1 MTQSGHTPIPSIV
14 LTRYD
19 AVSGGRMRRR
29 EFISFLGTALAAW
42 SSMARSEQSGQMR
55 RIAVLMNIAENDP
68 LSAPRISELVRGL
81 DELGWSLGKNLQIDY
96 RWAAGDSN
104 LYRKYAPELVALAPD
119 LILVVGGTAVGELQ
133 RATRTIPIVFVGTT
147 DPVNR
152 GLIAS
157 MARPGGNTTGF
168 IEYEFG
174 ISGKWLELLKQIAP
188 RVSRVLVVRD
198 PSESSGIGQLTAIQT
213 LAPSLGAEVTPV
225 DARDGKEIERA
236 VTQFAR
242 GSNAGLIVTL
252 SGAAIGNRKLIITLA
267 SRHRLPAVYPHRYF
281 VSDGGLASYGPDP
294 VNVFRSGAVYVDRI
308 LKGEKPANLP
318 VQAPTKYE
326 LAINLKTA
334 NALGLEVPQKLLVSA
349 DEVIE

>member
-1 MTQSGHTPIPSIV
+1 
-14 LTRYD
+14 
-19 AVSGGRMRRR
+19 MRRR

-42 SSMARSEQSGQMR
+42 SSMARGEQSSQMR

-96 RWAAGDSN
+96 RWAAGDSS

-119 LILVVGGTAVGELQ
+119 VILVVGGTGVSELQ

-188 RVSRVLVVRD
+188 GVSRVMVVRD
-198 PSESSGIGQLTAIQT
+198 PSETSGIGQLTAIQT
-213 LAPSLGAEVTPV
+213 LAPSLGVEVTPA
-225 DARDGKEIERA
+225 DARDGKELEHA
-236 VTQFAR
+236 VTQIAR

-281 VSDGGLASYGPDP
+281 VTDGGLASYGPDP
-294 VNVFRSGAVYVDRI
+294 VNIFRSGAAYVDRV
-308 LKGEKPANLP
+308 LKGEKPADLP

>member
-1 MTQSGHTPIPSIV
+1 
-14 LTRYD
+14 
-19 AVSGGRMRRR
+19 MRRR
-29 EFISFLGTALAAW
+29 EFITLMGGAAAW
-42 SSMARSEQSGQMR
+42 PLIAHAQLPEQMR
-55 RIAVLMNIAENDP
+55 RIAVLMNMAEDDP
-68 LSAPRISELVRGL
+68 QSAIRISVFVRVL
-81 DELGWSLGKNLQIDY
+81 EELGWKVGRSVQIDY

-119 LILVVGGTAVGELQ
+119 VIVVVGGTAVSELQ

-157 MARPGGNTTGF
+157 MARRGGNTTGF

-188 RVSRVLVVRD
+188 GVSRVMVVRD
-198 PSESSGIGQLTAIQT
+198 PSETSGIGQLTAIQT
-213 LAPSLGAEVTPV
+213 LAPSLGVEVTPA
-225 DARDGKEIERA
+225 DARDGKELEHA
-236 VTQFAR
+236 VTQIAR

-252 SGAAIGNRKLIITLA
+252 SGAAISNRKLIITLA
-267 SRHRLPAVYPHRYF
+267 SRHRLPAVYPHGYF
-281 VSDGGLASYGPDP
+281 VTDGGLASYGPDP
-294 VNVFRSGAVYVDRI
+294 VNILRSGVAYVDRV
-308 LKGEKPANLP
+308 LKGAKPADLP
-318 VQAPTKYE
+318 VQAPAKYE